1 MQRPMDKSQKAVSV
15 FNKLATE
22 YQARFMDVSM
32 YHDTFDFFCETI
44 STPNARIL
52 DIACGPGNI
61 TKYLLQKRP
70 DFSLLGIDLAP
81 KMLAL
86 AQANNP
92 SAHFQL
98 MDAREISK
106 LTQQQDGI
114 MCGFCLPYLSK
125 AEALKLIQH
134 ASQLLHTGGLLYLST
149 MEDDY
154 EKSGLKKGSTGDE
167 LFMHY
172 HQADYLSEALLKN
185 SLTLLKLDRKI
196 IESADAPTV
205 IDLILI
211 AQKQA

>member
-1 MQRPMDKSQKAVSV
+1 MDKSEKAVSV
-15 FNKLATE
+15 FNKLAVE
-22 YQARFMDVSM
+22 YQARFMDVSL

-61 TKYLLQKRP
+61 TKYLLQKRS

-81 KMLAL
+81 NMLAL
-86 AQANNP
+86 AQENNP
-92 SAHFQL
+92 SARFQL
-98 MDAREISK
+98 LDAREISK
-106 LTQQQDGI
+106 LSHGFDGI

-125 AEALKLIQH
+125 AEALQLIRD
-134 ASQLLHTGGLLYLST
+134 ASKLLHTGGILYLST

-172 HQADYLSEALLKN
+172 HQADYLTEALLKN
-185 SLTLLKLDRKI
+185 SFKLLKLDRKV
-196 IESADAPTV
+196 IETADAPTV
-205 IDLILI
+205 IDLVLI